1 MEELLPLIIGI
12 LWLAYT
18 WYSKGQKKK
27 QGKENPQVRKKQ
39 EPSILEQILTGQ
51 TVSFS
56 EPEPVYE
63 EIIEE
68 EDELFT
74 DLPVKEEKSSR
85 PFLNAELSNYIQEGQ
100 SISEEVY
107 GSSFDQEFEEEELF
121 SNPLANMEDFD
132 LRKAVIYSE
141 ILNTPYIDYK

>member
-18 WYSKGQKKK
+18 WYNKGQKKK
-27 QGKENPQVRKKQ
+27 QGQDNPQVRKKQ

-51 TVSFS
+51 TASFS

-63 EIIEE
+63 ELFE
-68 EDELFT
+68 EDELIT
-74 DLPVKEEKSSR
+74 DIPDTDEKSTR
-85 PFLNAELSNYIQEGQ
+85 PFLNAELSNYVKEGQ
-100 SISEEVY
+100 SISEETY
-107 GSSFDQEFEEEELF
+107 GNSFDQLFEEEELVF
-121 SNPLANMEDFD
+121 DQLVDMEDFD